1 MEPKNPTESISR
13 LEGKLNLVEGNIANI
28 NNWLQNLDV
37 MIKQSL
43 QISTSQSASI
53 LDLKSILENKIATPP
68 PTESNSLSTSEASSE
83 GPAVFG
89 FWWEKE
95 ESNLDWYDWMF
106 QYRLRI
112 HQQFISWF
120 SKQETSG
127 QTFKSIMEVGCGRG
141 VFYPQYFSDRKYLGL
156 EFSKR
161 NTAWLKEKR
170 AWEGHDYLN
179 GDIADIPINK
189 KYDLVFSSGTID
201 NVEDM
206 DQFVRGMVK
215 AAKKAI
221 YLTAYRGWFEE
232 LDAHTVT
239 WQEDTGAFYND
250 ISPSQIKNL
259 LKDLGCK
266 NIVVEPINTGRTE
279 ITQETVIY
287 ATI

>member
-112 HQQFISWF
+112 HQQFISCLLY
-120 SKQETSG
+120 TS
-127 QTFKSIMEVGCGRG
+127 
-141 VFYPQYFSDRKYLGL
+141 D
-156 EFSKR
+156 
-161 NTAWLKEKR
+161 A
-170 AWEGHDYLN
+170 
-179 GDIADIPINK
+179 ADV
-189 KYDLVFSSGTID
+189 YSV
-201 NVEDM
+201 
-206 DQFVRGMVK
+206 
-215 AAKKAI
+215 
-221 YLTAYRGWFEE
+221 
-232 LDAHTVT
+232 
-239 WQEDTGAFYND
+239 
-250 ISPSQIKNL
+250 
-259 LKDLGCK
+259 
-266 NIVVEPINTGRTE
+266 
-279 ITQETVIY
+279 
-287 ATI
+287 